1 MQTDCNISPASLVED
16 EERDF
21 FKAHMVKAEARLREG
36 GGLSLLSLSREKLGA
51 GERGGPQDC
60 KIFCSKL
67 DKDKDKSRTAPLSLS
82 LF

>member
-51 GERGGPQDC
+51 GERGGA
-60 KIFCSKL
+60 
-67 DKDKDKSRTAPLSLS
+67 SRLQN
-82 LF
+82 FVQN